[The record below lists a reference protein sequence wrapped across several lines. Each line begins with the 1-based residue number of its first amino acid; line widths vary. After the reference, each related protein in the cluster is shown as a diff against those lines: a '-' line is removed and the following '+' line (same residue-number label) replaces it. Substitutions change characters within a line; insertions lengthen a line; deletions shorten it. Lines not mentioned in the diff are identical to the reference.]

1 MPDPN
6 ELVIQILTAGPVF
19 LFSLVFHEYCH
30 AVVAA
35 RLGDRLAA
43 WSGRLTLDP
52 RVHLDPVG
60 SIAMPV
66 LGIAAGWWYGG
77 MGLIFGW
84 ARPVPFNPADLRNR
98 SRDTMLIALAGPVAN
113 LALLS
118 VAAFLIRGLVAAG
131 VTQQHALGVV
141 LEMAAFGIYINA
153 LLALFN
159 MIPLPPLD
167 GSKVLAWMVGPE
179 LGRKLMAINPGL
191 SLMVLFILVFSGRLS
206 EPLRAVVGLGEFL
219 AGSPIGGLLR

>member
-84 ARPVPFNPADLRNR
+84 ARPFPSTRRICA
-98 SRDTMLIALAGPVAN
+98 T
-113 LALLS
+113 
-118 VAAFLIRGLVAAG
+118 G
-131 VTQQHALGVV
+131 VGTRCSSPWRARRR
-141 LEMAAFGIYINA
+141 
-153 LLALFN
+153 
-159 MIPLPPLD
+159 PPW
-167 GSKVLAWMVGPE
+167 AP
-179 LGRKLMAINPGL
+179 
-191 SLMVLFILVFSGRLS
+191 
-206 EPLRAVVGLGEFL
+206 
-219 AGSPIGGLLR
+219 